1 MEPIR
6 VLHVVPA
13 MNCGG
18 METFIMNIFR
28 NIDRRK
34 VQFDFLYHYADSCFY
49 DEEILELGGRIYKLS
64 VRNDNDFLKYVQGLN
79 SFFLCP

>member
-18 METFIMNIFR
+18 METFIINIFR

-34 VQFDFLYHYADSCFY
+34 AQCGFLYH
-49 DEEILELGGRIYKLS
+49 
-64 VRNDNDFLKYVQGLN
+64 
-79 SFFLCP
+79 